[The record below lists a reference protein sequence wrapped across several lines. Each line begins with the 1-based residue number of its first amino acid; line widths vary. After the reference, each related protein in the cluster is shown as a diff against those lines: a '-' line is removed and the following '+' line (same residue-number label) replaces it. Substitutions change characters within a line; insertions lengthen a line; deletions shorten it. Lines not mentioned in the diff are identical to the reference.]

1 MKEFTYN
8 ALPGHIIFGAGKLQ
22 SLADEIDR
30 LGCSLEQWWHA
41 RVILIM
47 GKISFCLIA
56 QDSCFY
62 S

>member
-56 QDSCFY
+56 P
-62 S
+62 